1 MNRIINALVASLI
14 PVLNS
19 FVILLLVTCIWAIL
33 GTQLFHE
40 ANDVE
45 FGTFVDS
52 LYSMFQVVPLPT
64 RFHRIVRACWS
75 SEELSKRAYSQIA
88 SQNMRDMSTG
98 WHTRVPGVG
107 VGRA

>member
-52 LYSMFQVVPLPT
+52 LYSMFQVVPT

-75 SEELSKRAYSQIA
+75 SEELSKRAYSPTA

-98 WHTRVPGVG
+98 WHARVSGVG